1 MPNLKSN
8 SNTNSTPRTN
18 SKQSVNSTQRV
29 SLKSRINSTPR
40 VNSKSRTKPQAR
52 SPKYIFIT
60 GGVLSSLGKG
70 IAAASIA
77 ALLKN
82 SGLRVSIL
90 KADPYIN
97 VDPGTMS
104 PFEHGEVFVTEDGA
118 ETDLD
123 LGHYERFL
131 DENLS
136 QINNFT
142 TGRVYQ
148 SVIEKERRGD
158 YLGKTIQV
166 IPHIVGEIKDRIIAA
181 GRGQDILLVEIGGTV
196 GDIEGLPFLEA
207 IRALRLEVGRANAMN
222 IHLTLVPLIKATGEL
237 KTKPTQHSVGEL
249 RRIGISPDMI
259 ICRCEMPL
267 DKDLKRKI
275 AISCGVYNEC
285 VIESVDAKS
294 IYQIPLNF
302 LKQDILNAVSAA
314 LNLGELKPKMSEWE
328 KLVGRILQP
337 KDELNIAFVGK
348 YINLKESYKSLTE
361 ALLHAGAALN
371 SRVNIKWVDSEKL
384 EKMDAEAVF
393 SGVSAILVPGGFG
406 NRGIEGK
413 IKAIN
418 FARTRKIPFLGICL
432 GMQLC
437 LVEFARNVLNLK
449 DAHSTEFAPKTKN
462 PIVYL
467 IDEFMDS
474 AGKKQI
480 RTQKSPL
487 GGTMRLG
494 AYECKIKAKS
504 LLSEIYGVKSVKER
518 HRHRF
523 EANPKYRGEFEKN
536 GLVVSGESNGLIEVV
551 ELKKHPFFIGVQF
564 HPEFSSHLVR
574 PNAVIYA
581 FVRAAKN
588 LKAEFSKASEIPAK
602 PALAKPAKT
611 KNAAKSVSAKTKSA
625 ANLKQKNPKSGAKN
639 AK

>member
-1 MPNLKSN
+1 MLKERKIMKH
-8 SNTNSTPRTN
+8 T
-18 SKQSVNSTQRV
+18 
-29 SLKSRINSTPR
+29 
-40 VNSKSRTKPQAR
+40 
-52 SPKYIFIT
+52 KYIFIT

-82 SGLRVSIL
+82 SGLKVSIL

-104 PFEHGEVFVTEDGA
+104 PFEHGEVFVTQDGA

-136 QINNFT
+136 QLNNFT
-142 TGRVYQ
+142 TGKVYQ

-166 IPHIVGEIKDRIIAA
+166 IPHIVGEIKERIVKA
-181 GRGQDILLVEIGGTV
+181 GLGKDILIVEIGGTV

-207 IRALRLEVGRANAMN
+207 IRALRLEVGKMGAMN
-222 IHLTLVPLIKATGEL
+222 IHLTLVPLIKTTGEL

-259 ICRCEMPL
+259 ICRCEKPL
-267 DKDLKRKI
+267 DKDLKLKI
-275 AISCGVYNEC
+275 AISCGVEKDC

-302 LKQDILNAVSAA
+302 LKQDILASIASL
-314 LNLGELKPKMSEWE
+314 LNLKPLKPDMKEWD
-328 KLVGRILQP
+328 KLVRRVLAPKNELQ
-337 KDELNIAFVGK
+337 IAFVGK
-348 YINLKESYKSLTE
+348 YIDLKESYKSLTE
-361 ALLHAGAALN
+361 AIIHAGAALN
-371 SRVNIKWVDSEKL
+371 ARVKLKWIDSEKL
-384 EKMDAEAVF
+384 ESLDESKVF
-393 SGVSAILVPGGFG
+393 KDISGILVAGGFG
-406 NRGIEGK
+406 ERGIEGK

-432 GMQLC
+432 GMQLV
-437 LVEFARNVLNLK
+437 LVEFARNVLGLK
-449 DAHSTEFAPKTKN
+449 DAHSTEFKPKTKN
-462 PIVYL
+462 PVVFL
-467 IDEFMDS
+467 IDEFINS
-474 AGKKQI
+474 VGEKQI

-494 AYECKIKAKS
+494 AYECVIKPKS
-504 LLSEIYGVKSVKER
+504 LLSEIYEGKKSINER

-523 EANPKYRGEFEKN
+523 EANPRYKKDYEKN
-536 GLVVSGESNGLIEVV
+536 GLIISGESSGLIEVV
-551 ELKKHPFFIGVQF
+551 ELAKHPFFIGVQF
-564 HPEFSSHLVR
+564 HPEFTSHLVR
-574 PNAVIYA
+574 ANPVILA
-581 FVRAAKN
+581 FIK
-588 LKAEFSKASEIPAK
+588 EASEYERAE
-602 PALAKPAKT
+602 
-611 KNAAKSVSAKTKSA
+611 
-625 ANLKQKNPKSGAKN
+625 
-639 AK
+639 